1 MCDGIIVI
9 IVLFF
14 IKASLICVGGYVL
27 TSLVIQILTWIDDGE
42 GTLFKGR
49 FCSISLSQLT
59 AGGSNYDRRSK
70 KLLLPWVIIDSRT
83 SNPEVT
89 SKGLLFY
96 SWIIG
101 LMIALAAS
109 SMLLIALA
117 LIPLIAIYISIHW
130 EVILTIFGIFVVV
143 SGIVMLLLLMRWAV
157 RLYKKT
163 RKGPDG
169 AEVSQSREQAD

>member
-14 IKASLICVGGYVL
+14 IKASFICVGGYVL

-42 GTLFKGR
+42 GTLFKGS
-49 FCSISLSQLT
+49 FCSINLSQLT

-70 KLLLPWVIIDSRT
+70 KLLLPWVIINSSP
-83 SNPEVT
+83 SNPEVP

-96 SWIIG
+96 SWILG
-101 LMIALAAS
+101 LMIASATSA
-109 SMLLIALA
+109 MLLMASVM
-117 LIPLIAIYISIHW
+117 IPLIDIYISIHW
-130 EVILTIFGIFVVV
+130 EVILTIFGIFVVA
-143 SGIVMLLLLMRWAV
+143 SGIVMLFLLTRWVV

-163 RKGPDG
+163 QKGPDG
-169 AEVSQSREQAD
+169 AEVAQSRKQTD